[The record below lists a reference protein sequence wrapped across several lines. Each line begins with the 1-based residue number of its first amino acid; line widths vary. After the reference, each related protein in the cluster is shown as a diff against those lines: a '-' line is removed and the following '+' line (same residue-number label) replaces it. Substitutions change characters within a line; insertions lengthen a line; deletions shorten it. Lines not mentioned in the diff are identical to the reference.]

1 MKAWSGFDFA
11 DSRCCAAAYS
21 SGRICPHLDT
31 ALLPVVSICV
41 ARIEILE

>member
-1 MKAWSGFDFA
+1 MEARSALDFA

-21 SGRICPHLDT
+21 SGRICPLLDT